1 MLVVLATSNNQ
12 QDDSRLDDIV
22 IEETILSNILRLI
35 KKDMPDN
42 VKMLTQYFQFF
53 ILYSSNGRQ
62 RVKIFLKIKK
72 LKTLI

>member
-12 QDDSRLDDIV
+12 QDDSRLEDIV
-22 IEETILSNILRLI
+22 IEETILTNILRLI

-53 ILYSSNGRQ
+53 ILYSSHGRQ
-62 RVKIFLKIKK
+62 RVKIFIKIKK
-72 LKTLI
+72 L